1 MKRQQIVILFLA
13 LILLI
18 GVIPAKGQTGA
29 GLPFLKIGNGPRQA
43 GLGGAFTGVADDI
56 YSLWWNPAG
65 LGMIRRW
72 QWSTSYNRWFAD
84 VYQANLSYARQFR
97 VLGSRKTGVGF
108 SLSYLGMPDWNSTR
122 NGSAAVSADHLTVGL
137 SVGQRLDWIHR
148 SLALG
153 VSLRGIVSH
162 FDNLSSET
170 YAGDIGLLF
179 RPGRFNV
186 DLGLFDY
193 GLLTFG
199 ASLLHVGRDFTVDR
213 SASSL
218 PRTWRVGASL
228 KLGRHH
234 GFQMLLAADVAGV
247 RDRDPVMGLGIEGW
261 YRHLVGVRGGFQS
274 NGKDLGE
281 WTLGLSLCWD
291 DVMNSLLGL
300 PTRFGDAVQ
309 FDLANAGYGDV
320 LQSTYRGAVSHY
332 PIAPEPFELETPEV
346 VTSQVAGV
354 ASQVDLFW
362 EKAVDPDP
370 FDEVRYV
377 VMIDKD
383 RSRLNRA
390 IAMVERNL
398 PAFRQ
403 SMLKDSLQ
411 LVDYVPTTSYR
422 TDVTDRGIYY
432 WAVAAYDLDDHAQL
446 AKRGQQK
453 VGQFIV
459 LTADLV
465 VRELRFDHT
474 EWITTTP
481 EQGVLHFT
489 IHNQGNGP
497 SPNYRFNVRVKPPG
511 AMTPDSLAII
521 DVYLPGM
528 AVDEDTTV
536 SVDWY
541 TPYHGPHLL
550 LSEILAD
557 STQLELNGSNNHRQ
571 DTVMSVPKGRL
582 IVADSVEVM
591 ATSFDMAEIP
601 VVPEVYFDAF
611 SDTVKQES
619 IHVESPLPAI
629 LETMTQRMLANNGIT
644 LTLKGTIDKLT
655 GERDRNLA
663 LQRSQAVKAQLEK
676 MGVPGN
682 RLEII
687 AEHEEILQ
695 GQRPMPKD
703 PMDALF
709 HKQQN
714 RKVMFSVAQAHEAVI
729 FAPHKVAVDT
739 SIRNPIPLGVAVY
752 SPAWTAAWQLT
763 GDRNVALSDNAF
775 AIGDSLTGTIPWD
788 GTGAEGRLVPLN
800 QDFVYQLTM
809 TDTLNRQF
817 KTHPDVIYIREKRT
831 IRRREMFGAAK
842 FAKTEP
848 VYRFYWD
855 RLMEIAGQLVD
866 NEKMRLQFEG
876 HACQTGATA
885 LNDRLSKARAAAF
898 TQAFLDELKK
908 NHPEKYQAVRRRVD
922 APAGYG
928 EHEPLT
934 LRLKGRREVLLGDN
948 QSPVGR
954 YLNRRIMVLL
964 YLEH

>member
-1 MKRQQIVILFLA
+1 MKRQHIVIVFLA
-13 LILLI
+13 LILLV
-18 GVIPAKGQTGA
+18 GVLPVTGQTGA

-56 YSLWWNPAG
+56 YTLWWNPAG
-65 LGMIRRW
+65 VGMIRRW
-72 QWSTSYNRWFAD
+72 QWSTSYNSWFAD

-97 VLGSRKTGVGF
+97 LLGSRKTGVGVG
-108 SLSYLGMPDWNSTR
+108 LSYLGMPDWNSMR
-122 NGSAAVSADHLTVGL
+122 DGSESVSADHLTLGF

-162 FDNLSSET
+162 FDNFTTET
-170 YAGDIGLLF
+170 YSSDIGLLF
-179 RPGRFNV
+179 KPGRFKV

-193 GLLTFG
+193 GLVTFG
-199 ASLLHVGRDFTVDR
+199 ASLLHVGKDFIVDR
-213 SASSL
+213 TESSL

-234 GFQMLLAADVAGV
+234 GLQMLLAADVSGV
-247 RDRDPVMGLGIEGW
+247 KNRDPVFGMGVEGW
-261 YRHLVGVRGGFQS
+261 YRNLIGLRGGVQS
-274 NGKDLGE
+274 NGEDLGQ
-281 WTLGLSLCWD
+281 WTVGLSLRWD

-300 PTRFGDAVQ
+300 PTRFGDAFQ

-320 LQSTYRGAVSHY
+320 MQSTYRGAVSHY
-332 PIAPEPFELETPEV
+332 PIAPEPFELEAPEV

-362 EKAVDPDP
+362 EKAFDPDP

-383 RSRLNRA
+383 RARLNRA

-403 SMLKDSLQ
+403 STLKDSLQ

-422 TDVTDRGIYY
+422 TEVTDRGIYY

-465 VRELRFDHT
+465 VSDVRFDHT
-474 EWITTTP
+474 EWITMTP
-481 EQGVLHFT
+481 EQGLLHFT
-489 IHNQGNGP
+489 IVNQGNGP
-497 SPNYRFNVRVKPPG
+497 SPNYRFNVRVKPP
-511 AMTPDSLAII
+511 ADSIGPAII
-521 DVYLPGM
+521 DLYLPGM
-528 AVDEDTTV
+528 AVQEDTTI
-536 SVDWY
+536 SVAWN
-541 TPYHGPHLL
+541 TLYHGPHRLF
-550 LSEILAD
+550 SEIIAD
-557 STQLELNGSNNHRQ
+557 TTQLELNGSNNHRQ

-582 IVADSVEVM
+582 VVADTVEVM
-591 ATSFDMAEIP
+591 ATSFDVAEIP

-611 SDTVKQES
+611 SDSVKQAY
-619 IHVESPLPAI
+619 IYVDSPLPAI
-629 LETMTQRMLANNGIT
+629 LETMTKRMLAHGGIT

-655 GERDRNLA
+655 GETDRGLA
-663 LQRSQAVKAQLEK
+663 LRRSQAVKAQLEA

-682 RLEII
+682 RLQII
-687 AEHEEILQ
+687 EEHEEILQ
-695 GQRPMPKD
+695 GKRAMPKD

-714 RKVMFSVAQAHEAVI
+714 RKVMFSVAQAHESVI

-739 SIRNPIPLGVAVY
+739 SIRNPIPLGVAIH
-752 SPAWTAAWQLT
+752 SPAWTTAWQLSGGRDVQLT
-763 GDRNVALSDNAF
+763 DNAF
-775 AIGDSLTGTIPWD
+775 ILGDSLAGTLPWD
-788 GTGAEGRLVPLN
+788 GTGEEGRLVPLN

-809 TDTLNRQF
+809 TDTLDRHF
-817 KTHPDVIYIREKRT
+817 KTRPDVIFIREKRT

-848 VYRFYWD
+848 VYRFYWA

-866 NEKMRLQFEG
+866 NANMRLQFEG
-876 HACQTGATA
+876 HACQTGAAA
-885 LNDRLSKARAAAF
+885 LNDRLSKARSAAF
-898 TQAFLDELKK
+898 TQAFLDELKR
-908 NHPEKYQAVRRRVD
+908 NHPDKYEAVRRRVD